1 MSANVDYSE
10 NIAWDIEC
18 HSIIIEGSVYQEGR
32 IILNVYASNKRVTKK
47 VKGKLIELQGEQSNS
62 IIKVRDFN
70 SLLSITYN
78 LSKKKSG
85 RILKT
90 WTMLSMKSTWLTS
103 LEQSVQKQQTGYCV
117 QLCRKHLPRPTIKLV
132 SINLC
137 VCTQSLGLV
146 LLFAPLWTV
155 ARQASL
161 SIGFSR

>member
-1 MSANVDYSE
+1 MSANVDYRE
-10 NIAWDIEC
+10 NITWDIEC
-18 HSIIIEGSVYQEGR
+18 HSIIIKGSVYQEGG
-32 IILNVYASNKRVTKK
+32 IILNVYASNRVSKN
-47 VKGKLIELQGEQSNS
+47 VKGKLTELQGEQSNS

-70 SLLSITYN
+70 SLLSINCN

-85 RILKT
+85 RIQKT
-90 WTMLSMKSTWLTS
+90 WTMLSMKLTWLTS

-117 QLCRKHLPRPTIKLV
+117 QLCRKHLPRSTIKLV

-137 VCTQSLGLV
+137 MCTQSLNLV

-155 ARQASL
+155 TRQASL